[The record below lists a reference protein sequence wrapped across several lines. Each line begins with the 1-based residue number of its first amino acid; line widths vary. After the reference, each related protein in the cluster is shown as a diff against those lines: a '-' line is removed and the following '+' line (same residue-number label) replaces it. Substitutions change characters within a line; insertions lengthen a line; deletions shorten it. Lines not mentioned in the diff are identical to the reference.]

1 MIAIIT
7 IKMSLQY
14 KIACIMVMEEDAI
27 IGGMVAKELN
37 PSSLYNKVKV
47 VTNML
52 HDCFGFV
59 TALFV
64 QFYCIVD
71 GGGGNQLIFF
81 QLYQLII
88 SRIQAHHARYLPN
101 A

>member
-1 MIAIIT
+1 
-7 IKMSLQY
+7 MSLQY
-14 KIACIMVMEEDAI
+14 KIACIMVMKEDTI

-37 PSSLYNKVKV
+37 PSSLYNKVICNNCNKV

-64 QFYCIVD
+64 QFYCIMD